1 MFHTDEMAVKQRMED
16 IRSDVEAS
24 RVNSRRKTGEPQRSN
39 PIWTVLFTLFHK

>member
-24 RVNSRRKTGEPQRSN
+24 RMRSRRKTGKPDRN
-39 PIWTVLFTLFHK
+39 PIWIILITFFQK